1 MCALLS
7 SDDLNLVYGVKHA
20 LEARGMEALVF
31 GGASTY
37 ARHRKPT
44 TPVAYAVGIDT
55 WPDEA
60 GEAGIGPR

>member
-1 MCALLS
+1 
-7 SDDLNLVYGVKHA
+7 
-20 LEARGMEALVF
+20 MEALVF